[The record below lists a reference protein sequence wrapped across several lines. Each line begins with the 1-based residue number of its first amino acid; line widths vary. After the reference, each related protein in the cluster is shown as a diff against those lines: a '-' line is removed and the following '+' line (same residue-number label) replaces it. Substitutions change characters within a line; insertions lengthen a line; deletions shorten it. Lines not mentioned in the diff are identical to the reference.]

1 MWITI
6 LRFYL
11 ATVSVT
17 LIMDML
23 TTARS
28 NYYGLSIKGR
38 QIITAI
44 VCAVIPLA
52 NLIVAYDNLTMLFD
66 KRDRFIIRFM
76 FTRDRMDEVKLIDNE
91 EEKEE

>member
-1 MWITI
+1 MWMTI

-28 NYYGLSIKGR
+28 NYYGLSIKDR

-44 VCAVIPLA
+44 VCAIIPIA
-52 NLIVAYDNLTMLFD
+52 NLIVAYDNLTMLFE

-76 FTRDRMDEVKLIDNE
+76 YTRDRMDEVKSIDN
-91 EEKEE
+91 KEGE

>member
-1 MWITI
+1 MWMTI

-52 NLIVAYDNLTMLFD
+52 NLMVAYDNLTMLFD
-66 KRDRFIIRFM
+66 KRDRFITRFM
-76 FTRDRMDEVKLIDNE
+76 YTRDRLDEVYFVDE
-91 EEKEE
+91 EGKGE

>member
-1 MWITI
+1 MWMTI

-28 NYYGLSIKGR
+28 NYYGLSIKDR

-44 VCAVIPLA
+44 VCAIIPIA
-52 NLIVAYDNLTMLFD
+52 NLIVAYDNLTMLFE
-66 KRDRFIIRFM
+66 KRDRYISRFIY
-76 FTRDRMDEVKLIDNE
+76 TRDRLDEVHFVD
-91 EEKEE
+91 KEGKGE

>member
-1 MWITI
+1 MWMTI

-44 VCAVIPLA
+44 ACAIIPIA
-52 NLIVAYDNLTMLFD
+52 NLIVAYDNLAMLFE

-76 FTRDRMDEVKLIDNE
+76 YTRDRLDEVRFVDE
-91 EEKEE
+91 EEKGE

>member
-1 MWITI
+1 MWMTI

-28 NYYGLSIKGR
+28 NYYGVSIKGT
-38 QIITAI
+38 QIIAAI
-44 VCAVIPLA
+44 GCAIIPIA
-52 NLIVAYDNLTMLFD
+52 NLMVAVDNFAMLFN
-66 KRDRFIIRFM
+66 KRDRFLIRFM
-76 FTRDRMDEVKLIDNE
+76 FTRDRMDEVQFLDE
-91 EEKEE
+91 EEKGE

>member
-1 MWITI
+1 MWMTI
-6 LRFYL
+6 LQFYL

-52 NLIVAYDNLTMLFD
+52 NLMVAYDNLTMLFD

-91 EEKEE
+91 EEKGE

>member
-1 MWITI
+1 MWMTI

-11 ATVSVT
+11 ATASVT

-44 VCAVIPLA
+44 VCAAIPLA
-52 NLIVAYDNLTMLFD
+52 NLIVAYDNLMMLFE
-66 KRDRFIIRFM
+66 KRGRFIIRFM
-76 FTRDRMDEVKLIDNE
+76 YTRDRMDEVKFIDNE
-91 EEKEE
+91 EGE

>member
-1 MWITI
+1 MWMTI

-44 VCAVIPLA
+44 ACAIIPVA
-52 NLIVAYDNLTMLFD
+52 NLIVAYDNLTMLFE

-76 FTRDRMDEVKLIDNE
+76 YTRDRLDEVRFVDE
-91 EEKEE
+91 EEKGE

>member
-1 MWITI
+1 MWMTI

-38 QIITAI
+38 QIIAAI
-44 VCAVIPLA
+44 GCAIIPLA

-76 FTRDRMDEVKLIDNE
+76 YTRDRMDEVKLIDNE
-91 EEKEE
+91 EEGE

>member
-1 MWITI
+1 MWMTI

-23 TTARS
+23 ATARS
-28 NYYGLSIKGR
+28 NYYGLSIKGI
-38 QIITAI
+38 QIIMAI
-44 VCAVIPLA
+44 ACAIIPVA

-76 FTRDRMDEVKLIDNE
+76 FTRDRMDEVELIDNE